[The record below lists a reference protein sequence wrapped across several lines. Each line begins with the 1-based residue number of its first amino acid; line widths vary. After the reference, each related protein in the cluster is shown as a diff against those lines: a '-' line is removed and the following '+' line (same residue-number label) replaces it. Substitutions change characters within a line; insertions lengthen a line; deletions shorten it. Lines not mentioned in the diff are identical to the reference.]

1 MKPRQQE
8 KTKNATYQPTQGHW
22 QQMNRK
28 QRREMTRKI
37 QSEDISLEM
46 IHPDAAG
53 IDIGNE
59 SHYVGV
65 PPTRDSQSVRRFGCT
80 TAELKAMADWLKQC
94 GIRTVAMQSTG
105 VYWIAVYDILE
116 QAGLEVY
123 LVNAGDTKNL
133 PGRKSDV
140 QESQWL
146 MKLHTYGLLRN
157 SFRPS
162 QEIRTMR
169 SYWRQRNDL
178 VQSAGRHIQRI
189 QKALTQMNI
198 QLANVLSDVS
208 GMTGQAIIKAI
219 LAGQR
224 DPHKL
229 AAFRDHRVKASE
241 EEIARSLEGNWE
253 EDVLFMLKQ
262 EQDGYE
268 FCLKQMA
275 ECDQRLEQYLQQ
287 REDRSAGATLPEE
300 KRKERLKKKKGNK
313 PLFDLRTGLFRMTGT
328 DLTRIDGIDVMTAM
342 TILSEAG
349 WDMSK
354 WKTEDHFVS
363 WLRLCP
369 DNRISGDKIIGKG
382 RLPTNNRVS
391 IALRMAANAL
401 RTSKTYLG
409 AQFRRLRSR
418 LDTPVAI
425 KAMAAKL
432 ARLVYRMLRYGMK
445 YVDQGAKFYEAQ
457 HRQLQI
463 KHLKTKAAKF
473 GFQLIQVP
481 AA

>member
-1 MKPRQQE
+1 MKSKSQE
-8 KTKNATYQPTQGHW
+8 KTKKAPCHPTRGHW
-22 QQMNRK
+22 HEMNRK
-28 QRREMTRKI
+28 QRRETMRRI
-37 QSEDISLEM
+37 QSDDLSLEVV
-46 IHPDAAG
+46 HPDAAG

-59 SHYVGV
+59 SHYVAV
-65 PPTRDSQSVRRFGCT
+65 PPTRDTESVRRFGCT
-80 TAELKAMADWLKQC
+80 TAELKAMAGWLKQC
-94 GIRTVAMQSTG
+94 RIRTVAMQSTG

-123 LVNAGDTKNL
+123 LVNARETKNL

-169 SYWRQRNDL
+169 TYWRQRNDL
-178 VQSAGRHIQRI
+178 VRAAGRHIQRI
-189 QKALTQMNI
+189 QKALTQMNL
-198 QLANVLSDVS
+198 QLANVLSDLS
-208 GMTGQAIIKAI
+208 GVTGQAIIKAI
-219 LAGQR
+219 LAGER

-229 AAFRDHRVKASE
+229 AAFRNCRVKATQE
-241 EEIARSLEGNWE
+241 QIARSLEGNWQ
-253 EDVLFMLKQ
+253 EDLLFVLKQ

-268 FCLKQMA
+268 FCQQQMA
-275 ECDQRLEQYLQQ
+275 ECDRRLKQYLQQ
-287 REDRSAGATLPEE
+287 REDRSQGASLPEE
-300 KRKERLKKKKGNK
+300 KRKERLKKKKGNA
-313 PLFDLRTGLFRMTGT
+313 PQFDLRTELFRMTGT
-328 DLTRIDGIDVMTAM
+328 DLTQIDGIDVMTAT

-354 WKTEDHFVS
+354 WQTEHHFVS

-369 DNRISGDKIIGKG
+369 DNKVSGDKIIGKG
-382 RLPTNNRVS
+382 RLPTNNR
-391 IALRMAANAL
+391 ITNTLKMAASSL
-401 RTSKTYLG
+401 RTSNTYVG
-409 AQFRRLRSR
+409 AQFRRLRTK
-418 LDTPVAI
+418 LGAPVAI

-432 ARLVYRMLRYGMK
+432 ARLVYRMLRYGMQ

-457 HRQLQI
+457 HRNLQI
-463 KHLKTKAAKF
+463 AHLKWKAAKL
-473 GFQLIQVP
+473 GFRITQL

>member
-1 MKPRQQE
+1 MKHKQQE
-8 KTKNATYQPTQGHW
+8 KTKEATCGPTQGHW

-37 QSEDISLEM
+37 QSEDISLEV

-59 SHYVGV
+59 SHYVAV
-65 PPTRDSQSVRRFGCT
+65 PPARDSQPIRRFGCT
-80 TAELKAMADWLKQC
+80 TAELKEMALWLKQC
-94 GIRTVAMQSTG
+94 AIRTVAMQSTG

-116 QAGLEVY
+116 EAGLEVY
-123 LVNAGDTKNL
+123 LVNARDTKNL

-169 SYWRQRNDL
+169 TYWRQRNDL

-189 QKALTQMNI
+189 QKAMTQMNI

-219 LAGQR
+219 LSGER

-229 AAFRDHRVKASE
+229 AAFRDPRVKASE
-241 EEIARSLEGNWE
+241 EEIARSLEGNWQG
-253 EDVLFMLKQ
+253 DLLFVLQQ

-268 FCLKQMA
+268 FCQKQMA

-287 REDRSAGATLPEE
+287 REDRSAGAQLPEE

-313 PLFDLRTGLFRMTGT
+313 PLFDLRSGLFRMTGT
-328 DLTRIDGIDVMTAM
+328 DLTRIDGVDVMTAI

-354 WKTEDHFVS
+354 WETEDHFVS

-391 IALRMAANAL
+391 TALKMAASTL
-401 RTSKTYLG
+401 RLSKTYLG

-445 YVDQGAKFYEAQ
+445 YVDRGAEFYEAQ
-457 HRQLQI
+457 HRRLQI
-463 KHLKTKAAKF
+463 KHLKSKAAKL
-473 GFQLIQVP
+473 GFQVIQVP

>member
-1 MKPRQQE
+1 MKPKPQE
-8 KTKNATYQPTQGHW
+8 KTKKATDHPRQQHW
-22 QQMNRK
+22 REMNRQ
-28 QRREMTRKI
+28 QRREMMRNI
-37 QSEDISLEM
+37 QSEDISLEVV
-46 IHPDAAG
+46 HPDAAG

-59 SHYVGV
+59 SHYVAV
-65 PPTRDSQSVRRFGCT
+65 PPSRNSQPVRRFGCT
-80 TAELKAMADWLKQC
+80 TAELKAMADWLEQC

-105 VYWIAVYDILE
+105 VYWIAVYDVLE

-123 LVNAGDTKNL
+123 LVNARETENL
-133 PGRKSDV
+133 PGRKTDV

-162 QEIRTMR
+162 QEIRMMR
-169 SYWRQRNDL
+169 TYWRQRNDL
-178 VQSAGRHIQRI
+178 VQSAGRHIQRM

-198 QLANVLSDVS
+198 QLANVLSDIS
-208 GMTGQAIIKAI
+208 GVTGQAIIKAI
-219 LAGQR
+219 LGGQR

-229 AAFRDHRVKASE
+229 AEFRDPRVKARE
-241 EEIARSLEGNWE
+241 EEIARSLEGNWQ
-253 EDVLFMLKQ
+253 EDLLFVLRQ
-262 EQDGYE
+262 ERDGYE
-268 FCLKQMA
+268 FCQKQMA

-287 REDRSAGATLPEE
+287 REDRSAGANLPEE
-300 KRKERLKKKKGNK
+300 KRKERLKKKKGNT
-313 PLFDLRTGLFRMTGT
+313 PRFDLRTGLFRMTGT
-328 DLTRIDGIDVMTAM
+328 DLTRIDGVDVMTTM

-349 WDMSK
+349 WDMSN
-354 WKTEDHFVS
+354 WETEDHFVS

-391 IALRMAANAL
+391 IALKMAANNL

-445 YVDQGAKFYEAQ
+445 YVDRGAAFYEAQ

-463 KHLKTKAAKF
+463 KHLKSKAAKL
-473 GFQLIQVP
+473 GFQIIQVP